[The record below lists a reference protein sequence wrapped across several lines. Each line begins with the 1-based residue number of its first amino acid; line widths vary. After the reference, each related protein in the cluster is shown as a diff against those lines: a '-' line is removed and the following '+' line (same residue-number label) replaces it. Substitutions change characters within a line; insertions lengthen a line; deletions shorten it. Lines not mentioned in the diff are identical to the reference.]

1 MNHDTA
7 STSLDCGP
15 KGELFLLEEVPMDQ
29 HIKSL
34 SPGSLL
40 DLVNSARAKI
50 LLYFPH
56 YSDCSHQDGKL
67 RSAYKGF
74 PTRAS
79 TVVLQ
84 FSGNLQ
90 SKAPTTPASSSAYCG
105 AVLGSKQHCLGEK
118 MCSRDNTNKLQ
129 LLMGML

>member
-67 RSAYKGF
+67 RSAYKSF

-84 FSGNLQ
+84 FRVGTC
-90 SKAPTTPASSSAYCG
+90 KA
-105 AVLGSKQHCLGEK
+105 
-118 MCSRDNTNKLQ
+118 KLQ
-129 LLMGML
+129 PPLLPLLLIVEQSWGVNSIA